1 MEQSTSIMRYV
12 AGTAAALLLV
22 ITCGVANAEGGPY
35 TEPSD
40 SEAGGASS
48 ASEARLLERVKAA
61 KAGQGGDE
69 TTASTSG
76 TSAASQAEPSK

>member
-35 TEPSD
+35 TQPSD
-40 SEAGGASS
+40 SEAGGAATSQS
-48 ASEARLLERVKAA
+48 PLQRMQAVKAA
-61 KAGQGGDE
+61 KNGANTVG
-69 TTASTSG
+69 TSG
-76 TSAASQAEPSK
+76 TSAAPQAEPSK